1 MLTGSRD
8 SGNTIMRALRLA
20 ALLALAVGRPVA
32 LSAQQEAGFI
42 RGTVSAAE
50 NGAKLEGVRVSVE
63 GTVLATLTDRQ
74 GRFLLRGVPVGSHTV
89 LFRGIRRAPAR
100 EAVTVTLGDTTQVT
114 VSLTERAIDLDD
126 VVVTASREVE
136 ARDAVPATVG
146 VIGREAIDGTRPHHP
161 AELVRQVPG
170 ALVVDLGGEGNVMAL
185 RQPIT
190 YKPMYAFL
198 EDGVPLR
205 STGFFNH
212 NALYEVNIPNAD
224 RVEVLKGPATAL
236 YGSDAIGGVVNVMTR
251 APSSGPSAE
260 IFAEGG
266 RFGYART
273 LLSGSTTAG
282 RDGVRADLNITRY
295 GGYRDGTNQARE
307 SGTLRWDHLLSGT
320 SRLKTVFSYAHID
333 SPGDGGSEVSRA
345 DFNNDPQVNY
355 TPIAFRAVRAL
366 RLSAAWEKLGER
378 SGIQVT
384 GYGRYKSLDLLPA
397 WQLTY
402 DPEVWGTSNYSFGLM
417 AQGRH
422 TFSSRASLTAGVDVD
437 VSPGQYRSDSVA
449 FTRPGA
455 IYQSYSKA
463 GRLYGYDVTFI
474 GVSPYLQSEFVP
486 ATGVH
491 LSAGVRYDRLGY
503 DYNNSLGVL
512 QTGPHRRPAST
523 TRWFDALSPKLG
535 VTWQATPAVNLFG
548 SWRQS
553 FRVPSQDQ
561 LFRQGS
567 AINTVDLDPVR
578 AQSWEVGLRLRPFA
592 PVALEVSAYRMDVKD
607 DVLTF
612 FNTTTF
618 TSETSNAGHTRHQGI
633 EAGLNAGLTSRVQL
647 EVSWSYAR
655 HTYEEW
661 VTSTNANYS
670 GNEIESA
677 PRHLGN
683 ARLTVRPF
691 GQVARATVEW
701 QYLGGYYT
709 DPGNQHRY
717 GGYDLFNLYTTL
729 PVVAGIDVVGRV
741 NNLANTR
748 YAVTT
753 SFNPFLPAAL
763 QDRFR
768 PGLPR
773 TYFIGAQYRF
783 GGKQ

>member
-1 MLTGSRD
+1 MLTLSREWGH
-8 SGNTIMRALRLA
+8 SFMGTLTRA
-20 ALLALAVGRPVA
+20 ALFALALGSTAA
-32 LSAQQEAGFI
+32 LQAQQEVGNL
-42 RGTVSAAE
+42 RGTATAAE
-50 NGAKLEGVRVSVE
+50 NGAGLEGVRVSVE
-63 GTVLATLTDRQ
+63 GTLLVTLTDAH
-74 GRFLLRGVPVGSHTV
+74 GRFLLRNVPAGSQAL

-100 EAVTVTLGDTTQVT
+100 VAITLQAGDTAT
-114 VSLTERAIDLDD
+114 VSVVLTERAIDLDE
-126 VVVTASREVE
+126 VVVTASREIE

-146 VIGREAIDGTRPHHP
+146 VIGREAIDVTRPHHP

-198 EDGVPLR
+198 EDGIPLR

-212 NALYEVNIPNAD
+212 NALYEVNVPNAD

-236 YGSDAIGGVVNVMTR
+236 YGSDAIGGVVNVLTR
-251 APSSGPSAE
+251 PPSGGPSAE
-260 IFAEGG
+260 LFAEGG

-273 LLSGSTTAG
+273 LLSGSTSAG

-333 SPGDGGSEVSRA
+333 SPGDGGSDVSRA
-345 DFNNDPQVNY
+345 DFEHDPQANY

-366 RLSAAWEKLGER
+366 RLSAAYERVGTR
-378 SGIQVT
+378 SGLQLT
-384 GYGRYKSLDLLPA
+384 GYGRYNSLDLLPA

-422 TFSSRASLTAGVDVD
+422 SFSSHVSVIGGVDVD
-437 VSPGQYRSDSVA
+437 VSPGQYRSDSIT
-449 FTRPGA
+449 FTRTDG
-455 IYQSYSKA
+455 IYRSYDKA
-463 GRLYGYDVTFI
+463 GRLYDYDVTFI
-474 GVSPYLQSEFVP
+474 GVSPYLQSEVVP
-486 ATGVH
+486 VPGVH
-491 LSAGVRYDRLGY
+491 ISAGLRYDRLGY
-503 DYNNSLGVL
+503 DYNNPLGPL
-512 QTGPHRRPAST
+512 QSGPHRRPGST
-523 TRWFDALSPKLG
+523 TRWFDAVSPKLG
-535 VTWQATPAVNLFG
+535 VAWQATPTVNLFG

-592 PVALEVSAYRMDVKD
+592 PVALELSAYRMDVKD

-647 EVSWSYAR
+647 EVAWSYAR

-661 VTSTNANYS
+661 VTSTSADYS

-691 GQVARATVEW
+691 GQVARATLEW

-709 DPGNQHRY
+709 DPANAHRY
-717 GGYDLFNLYTTL
+717 DGYDLFNLYTTI
-729 PVVAGIDVVGRV
+729 PVVAGVDVIGRV

-748 YAVTT
+748 YAVTA
-753 SFNPFLPAAL
+753 SFNPFLPAGL
-763 QDRFR
+763 QERFR

-773 TYFIGAQYRF
+773 TYFVGAQYRF
-783 GGKQ
+783 GGNR